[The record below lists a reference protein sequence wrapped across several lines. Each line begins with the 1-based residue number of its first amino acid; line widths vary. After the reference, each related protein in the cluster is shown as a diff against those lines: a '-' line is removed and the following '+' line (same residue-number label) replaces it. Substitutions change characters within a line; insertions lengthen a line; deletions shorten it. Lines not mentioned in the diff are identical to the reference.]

1 VLPRSKFTAKDVIAW
16 LKRTGTARTRDG
28 MARYA
33 LPTDRAFG
41 VPVGTMRAEAKRI
54 GMDHELAAALWKSG
68 WYEARM
74 MAALVDDPRLVT
86 RKQMDAWA
94 RDFEDWGI
102 CDTACFHLFSRT
114 PFAWDGAR
122 RWAKSP
128 REFVKRGAFAM
139 MASLVLRD
147 KNAPDDGF
155 LALLPLIEKG
165 AEDDR
170 NFVKKA
176 VNWALRT
183 IGKKNAAMNA
193 AAIATAK
200 RLAASEDAAP
210 RWVGKDALRELAGP
224 AVQGRLAR
232 RAVRP
237 TDTGPNDK
245 GPRPR
250 ASRGTRG

>member
-1 VLPRSKFTAKDVIAW
+1 MIRAVRERSGTTVKDVIAW
-16 LKRTGTARTRDG
+16 LKRTGTKHTLDG
-28 MARYA
+28 MARYG
-33 LPTDRAFG
+33 LPSDRAFG
-41 VPVGTMRAEAKRI
+41 VAVGAMRAEAKRV
-54 GMDHELAAALWKSG
+54 GTDHALAAALWDSG

-74 MAALVDDPRLVT
+74 MAAFVDDPSLVT
-86 RKQMDAWA
+86 RRQMNAWA
-94 RDFEDWGI
+94 ADFDNWGV

-114 PFAWDGAR
+114 PYAWDSAR

-128 REFVKRGAFAM
+128 REYVKRGAFAM

-147 KNAPDDGF
+147 KNAPDDEF

-183 IGKKNAAMNA
+183 IGKKNAAANR
-193 AAIATAK
+193 AAIASAK
-200 RLAASEDAAP
+200 RLAASDDAAP

-232 RAVRP
+232 QAKRP
-237 TDTGPNDK
+237 TGK

-250 ASRGTRG
+250 ASREKRG